1 MNLYEQEIPL
11 EDERKAKWVRLKVLC
26 ASPIVA
32 MTSRSGTK
40 IDLRLEGQKTTA
52 IEMCPQFDWE
62 VSDSVLVPGG
72 NLGNIYAF
80 YKGLYMCKELGSTHK
95 MPRLVC
101 AQAANANPLYEAYKD
116 GWENFKP
123 VKTLPT
129 FASVIQ
135 IGDHVSIVRAIY
147 AQQNCNGIVEEAT
160 EEEIM
165 DMCARVDRSGMFI
178 CPRTGVALTALQN
191 LRDQGVIGPNDRT
204 VVLSTAHGLKFTQ
217 SKVQYHSRELADISS
232 KFANPPVQ
240 AVDSFGAIMDVLG

>member
-1 MNLYEQEIPL
+1 
-11 EDERKAKWVRLKVLC
+11 
-26 ASPIVA
+26 
-32 MTSRSGTK
+32 
-40 IDLRLEGQKTTA
+40 
-52 IEMCPQFDWE
+52 MCPQFDWE

-129 FASVIQ
+129 FAYVIQ

-147 AQQNCNGIVEEAT
+147 ALQNCNGIVEEAT

-217 SKVQYHSRELADISS
+217 SKVQYHSRELANISS
-232 KFANPPVQ
+232 KFANPLV
-240 AVDSFGAIMDVLG
+240 